1 MTSRHFCGDTFHVM
15 EKYLHKVMQKSQLDK
30 CVYLFTILPFKSHL
44 IDKHRIRALLTEIV
58 QKN

>member
-1 MTSRHFCGDTFHVM
+1 M